1 MELVKLG
8 DGEPGESVYGEGA
21 SKEERATA
29 RGTWRGERRDAE
41 GGEWGVVV
49 GEREDEPGEEG

>member
-1 MELVKLG
+1 MKLG

-29 RGTWRGERRDAE
+29 RGTFRGERREVD
-41 GGEWGVVV
+41 GGE
-49 GEREDEPGEEG
+49 